1 MSRVDA
7 AAQRVVLEAEQSP
20 HALLAFLTITHPG
33 LDEPIRVV
41 SDVMDY
47 QVDGLLWSGRPFGH
61 QLLTDGEG
69 TARTQLV
76 IQNVDRRIGA
86 ALRRATERAKLR
98 LEIRSSGDFDL
109 SVDPRVEVVANPPI
123 YSFLDL
129 YLINVQA
136 DALQIVGDVQGA
148 DYSVEPFPS
157 VRATQDRFPGQF
169 R

>member
-1 MSRVDA
+1 MSRSDA
-7 AAQRVVLEAEQSP
+7 IAQRMVLEAEQSP

-33 LDEPIRVV
+33 LDQPIRVV

-61 QLLTDGEG
+61 RLLSDGEG

-86 ALRRATERAKLR
+86 TLRRATDRAKLR
-98 LEIRSSGDFDL
+98 LEIRSSADFDL
-109 SVDPRVEVVANPPI
+109 SVDPRLEVVSNPPI

-148 DYSVEPFPS
+148 DYSAEPFPGI
-157 VRATQDRFPGQF
+157 RATQDRFPGHF